1 MYDKSSRR
9 FWTARFG
16 FTWIFAAMLWKKVLF
31 RMVWI
36 GFDSKTL
43 KPPQKSSDTIKIL
56 LKKIL
61 TPSVGGGAKVW
72 EDQEILETP
81 KKYKCTFFE
90 KVGNFYP

>member
-61 TPSVGGGAKVW
+61 TPSVGGGG
-72 EDQEILETP
+72 EGLGRSGNPRDS
-81 KKYKCTFFE
+81 E
-90 KVGNFYP
+90 KI